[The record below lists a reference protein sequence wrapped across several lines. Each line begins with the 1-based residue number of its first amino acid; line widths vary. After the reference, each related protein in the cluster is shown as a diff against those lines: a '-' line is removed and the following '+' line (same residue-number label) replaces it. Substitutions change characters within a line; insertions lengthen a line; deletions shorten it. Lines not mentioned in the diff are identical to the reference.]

1 MKKVIII
8 LLLAF
13 FLPQINGYCQYIEI
27 TDDENGDWTEQNV
40 TLYNTSEAD
49 IMVRT
54 GDIDNLGFGWPAEF
68 DPFSG
73 SPTSPHG
80 FPWTVDSTDAP
91 GTDRIMVVSSYN
103 GSPPYGQDGY
113 TSNTSRPENLP
124 RSILLTYDLKNLELE
139 SAVLQIFVDDFQAS
153 IWGANYFV
161 TINGVSAP
169 YAANVIN
176 SLSQTGPVGKI
187 INVTIPEEYLYLLE
201 SGSMNILFDDT
212 TTGAGDGYAIDFVK
226 LLLNP
231 TGFTYTAKVYG
242 FVTDA
247 ATSDPIENAIVT
259 ASGSGEI
266 FTDENGYFYFDS
278 IPAGITQLTATKFS
292 YDTATF
298 LVDLIVNDSIRQDF
312 TLNEILDAEF
322 VADDPI
328 ASSIPHTVQFTD
340 QTSLNPTAWLW
351 DFGDGTTSEDQNPE
365 HTYTD
370 AGYYTV
376 SLTASNGME
385 TNTETKEHYIQ
396 LTVSGVNEHKII
408 SNFLVAPNPMKNR
421 AYVSFMLSDVC
432 QEVTVE
438 ICDLQGKVIESTQ
451 QHLLNQGEH
460 SIEINLEDLV
470 DGLYFLNLK
479 TGNTSVSRKIIVSN

>member
-1 MKKVIII
+1 MKKVITI

-13 FLPQINGYCQYIEI
+13 IIPQVNIYSQSREI

-40 TLYNTSEAD
+40 TLYNTPEAD
-49 IMVRT
+49 IMVRS

-73 SPTSPHG
+73 LSTPSHG
-80 FPWTVDSTDAP
+80 FPWTVDSTDAS

-113 TSNTSRPENLP
+113 TGYTSRPENLP
-124 RSILLTYDLKNLELE
+124 RPILLTFDLENLELE
-139 SAVLQIFVDDFQAS
+139 SAVLQIFVDDFQAPN
-153 IWGANYFV
+153 WAANYFV

-169 YAANVIN
+169 YAADVIN
-176 SLSQTGPVGKI
+176 VLSQTGPVGKI
-187 INVTIPEEYLYLLE
+187 INVTIPEEHLYLLE
-201 SGSMNILFDDT
+201 SESMSILFDDT

-242 FVTDA
+242 FVTDN
-247 ATSDPIENAIVT
+247 ATSDPIENAIVK
-259 ASGSGEI
+259 ASGSSEI
-266 FTDENGYFYFDS
+266 LTDENGYFYFDA

-298 LVDLIVNDSIRQDF
+298 LIDLTVNDSIRQDF

-322 VADDPI
+322 VADVPI
-328 ASSIPHTVQFTD
+328 ASSVPHTVQFTD
-340 QTSLNPTAWLW
+340 QTSLNPTTWLW
-351 DFGDGTTSEDQNPE
+351 DFGDGNTSEDQNPE
-365 HTYTD
+365 HTYTST
-370 AGYYTV
+370 GYYTV
-376 SLTASNGME
+376 SLTASDGIE

-396 LTVSGVNEHKII
+396 LSVAGVNEYRII
-408 SNFLVAPNPMKNR
+408 SNILVAPNPMKDR
-421 AYVSFMLSDVC
+421 ASVSFMLSDVC
-432 QEVTVE
+432 LEFAVE
-438 ICDLQGKVIESTQ
+438 ICDLQGKIIESTRHQ
-451 QHLLNQGEH
+451 LLNPGEH
-460 SIEINLEDLV
+460 SIEINLEDFV

-479 TGNTSVSRKIIVSN
+479 AGNMRVSRKIIVSN

>member
-13 FLPQINGYCQYIEI
+13 FLTQINGYCQYIEI

-73 SPTSPHG
+73 TSTPSHG
-80 FPWTVDSTDAP
+80 YPWTADSTDAS

-103 GSPPYGQDGY
+103 GSPPHGQDGY
-113 TSNTSRPENLP
+113 TYYTSRPENSP
-124 RSILLTYDLKNLELE
+124 RPILLTYDLKNLELK

-161 TINGVSAP
+161 TINGVNAP
-169 YAANVIN
+169 YIASVIN

-187 INVTIPEEYLYLLE
+187 INVTIPEEHLYLLE
-201 SGSMNILFDDT
+201 SGSMNILVNDT

-226 LLLNP
+226 LLINP
-231 TGFTYTAKVYG
+231 TKFTYTAKVYG

-247 ATSDPIENAIVT
+247 ATSNPIENAIVT

-266 FTDENGYFYFDS
+266 LTDENGYFYFDT

-292 YDTATF
+292 YDTTTF
-298 LVDLIVNDSIRQDF
+298 IVDLTVNDSIRQDF
-312 TLNEILDAEF
+312 TLNEIIDAEF
-322 VADDPI
+322 VADVPV

-340 QTSLNPTAWLW
+340 QTSLNPTAWHW
-351 DFGDGTTSEDQNPE
+351 DFGDGNTSEDQNPE

-370 AGYYTV
+370 AGYFTV
-376 SLTASNGME
+376 SLTASNGLE
-385 TNTETKEHYIQ
+385 TNTETKKNYIQ
-396 LTVSGVNEHKII
+396 LAVTGINEQKII
-408 SNFLVAPNPMKNR
+408 SNFIVAPNPMKDR
-421 AYVSFMLSDVC
+421 AYVSFLLNDVC
-432 QEVTVE
+432 PEVTVE
-438 ICDLQGKVIESTQ
+438 ICDLQGNVMVSTQ
-451 QHLLNQGEH
+451 QHLLNQGER
-460 SIEINLEDLV
+460 SIEINVEDLV

-479 TGNTSVSRKIIVSN
+479 TGNLRISRKIIVSN